1 MALPPGFDPT
11 RMSFGPSTP
20 VIGIPRNNSTSS
32 SSSYSSYSSNRASLW
47 SRFNSAVAEIGNW
60 FADHIESAISV
71 CCMLVIGAVA
81 ITGIIYVIGALI
93 SEGIFMAII
102 TGIIAFIIGYICVG
116 IGWYVILFGVNIVM
130 YGLRIIFWN
139 GWTLLL
145 AIALFIGTSVSSCV
159 QENHR
164 YVPEEVV
171 EQVDMTPRIYRCTAR
186 ALNVRSAPST
196 LGTILGAIREGDEVE
211 VLEEVNGFA
220 RIEYKGKNGYVS
232 TEYLKRVR

>member
-93 SEGIFMAII
+93 SEGLLMAII

-145 AIALFIGTSVSSCV
+145 AIALFIGTSVSSCD
-159 QENHR
+159 QETH
-164 YVPEEVV
+164 
-171 EQVDMTPRIYRCTAR
+171 
-186 ALNVRSAPST
+186 
-196 LGTILGAIREGDEVE
+196 
-211 VLEEVNGFA
+211 
-220 RIEYKGKNGYVS
+220 
-232 TEYLKRVR
+232 

>member
-93 SEGIFMAII
+93 SEGLLMAII

-130 YGLRIIFWN
+130 YGLRIVFWN

-164 YVPEEVV
+164 YVHEEVV
-171 EQVDMTPRIYRCTAR
+171 EQVVMTPRIYRCTAR
-186 ALNVRSAPST
+186 ALNVRSGPST
-196 LGTILGAIREGDEVE
+196 
-211 VLEEVNGFA
+211 
-220 RIEYKGKNGYVS
+220 
-232 TEYLKRVR
+232 